1 MAEGTI
7 WLRRE
12 GDGLAPI
19 DLEGRQ
25 LMGLMAEG
33 ALVMVSAKNPR
44 NPRQHRLLFKLAR
57 LVFENSDDFDSA
69 EHVVEQIKI
78 GTGLTDRTLYNVPGV
93 GDVWQ
98 VRGQSIAFE
107 SMSQSKFA
115 AWFELALDYVVAELL
130 PGISRQSVIDHIEK
144 AIAPTP
150 QRRGR

>member
-33 ALVMVSAKNPR
+33 ALVMVHAKSPR
-44 NPRQHRLLFKLAR
+44 NPRQHRLLWKLAR

-78 GTGLTDRTLYNVPGV
+78 GTGLSDRILLSIPGV

-107 SMSQSKFA
+107 SMAQNKFA
-115 AWFELALDYVVAELL
+115 EWFELALDYVVCELL
-130 PGISRQSVIDHIEK
+130 PGVDRPSVVKEIEK
-144 AIAPTP
+144 AVAPTP
-150 QRRGR
+150 QRKGR